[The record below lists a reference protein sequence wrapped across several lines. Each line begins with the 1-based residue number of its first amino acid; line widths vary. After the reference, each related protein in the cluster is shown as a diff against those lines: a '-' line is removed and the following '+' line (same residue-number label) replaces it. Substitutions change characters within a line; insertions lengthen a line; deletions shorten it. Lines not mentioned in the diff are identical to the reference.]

1 MVRYNV
7 TIQKQYFFI
16 WIVPN
21 QLYTSSTMALVKTIT
36 RALTHALSPTLVE
49 TLSQTPE
56 QRYYCY
62 MCHSQGISSYCVY
75 CDARTTTQTSKA
87 IHYANFY
94 ASYYSDY
101 YSDYY
106 TKKFFEKN
114 S

>member
-1 MVRYNV
+1 
-7 TIQKQYFFI
+7 
-16 WIVPN
+16 
-21 QLYTSSTMALVKTIT
+21 MALVKTIT

-87 IHYANFY
+87 MQIFMHRIILIITVLVIPRKKVDFNWPAIPQSRDFQYQLNVIEAN
-94 ASYYSDY
+94 SIIL
-101 YSDYY
+101 
-106 TKKFFEKN
+106 
-114 S
+114 